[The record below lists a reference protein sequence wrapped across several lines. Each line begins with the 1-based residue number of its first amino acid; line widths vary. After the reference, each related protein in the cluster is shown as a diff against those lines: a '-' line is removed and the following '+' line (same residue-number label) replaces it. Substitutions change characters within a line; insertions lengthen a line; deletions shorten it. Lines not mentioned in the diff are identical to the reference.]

1 MNKALL
7 MVAAAGLSGV
17 IAASAVAQPAPAP
30 QPPPAPPGAAPP
42 PPPGPQARGPMMPG
56 FPPGEGQ
63 GMPGQGMMSG
73 MMQGSRG
80 WRHGPPS
87 RAAAFHIE
95 RGDISI
101 GVRCA
106 EQESMRAC
114 VDAAIALMDKA
125 NTMTT
130 P

>member
-7 MVAAAGLSGV
+7 MLAAAGMVGAV
-17 IAASAVAQPAPAP
+17 TASALAQPAP
-30 QPPPAPPGAAPP
+30 PPPQQAQPGGPP
-42 PPPGPQARGPMMPG
+42 PPGPGPQARGPMPPG
-56 FPPGEGQ
+56 YPPGEGQ
-63 GMPGQGMMSG
+63 PGMYGPP
-73 MMQGSRG
+73 RG

-95 RGDISI
+95 RGNISI

-106 EQESMRAC
+106 ESEPMRAC

-125 NTMTT
+125 NTLTT

>member
-1 MNKALL
+1 MNKTLL
-7 MVAAAGLSGV
+7 MVAAAGLVGAV
-17 IAASAVAQPAPAP
+17 AASALAQPAPP
-30 QPPPAPPGAAPP
+30 QPPPPQAQPGG
-42 PPPGPQARGPMMPG
+42 PPPGPQARGPMMP
-56 FPPGEGQ
+56 PGEGP
-63 GMPGQGMMSG
+63 GMPG
-73 MMQGSRG
+73 MMQGHRG

-101 GVRCA
+101 GVRCP
-106 EQESMRAC
+106 ESEPMRAC

>member
-42 PPPGPQARGPMMPG
+42 PPPGPQARGPMPG
-56 FPPGEGQ
+56 FPAGEGQ
-63 GMPGQGMMSG
+63 GMMPG
-73 MMQGSRG
+73 MMQGPRG

-106 EQESMRAC
+106 ETEPMRAC

>member
-7 MVAAAGLSGV
+7 MVAAAGMVG
-17 IAASAVAQPAPAP
+17 AMATGAMAQPAPAP
-30 QPPPAPPGAAPP
+30 QPPPQAQPGAPPP

-56 FPPGEGQ
+56 FPPGEGG
-63 GMPGQGMMSG
+63 GMPGMMHG
-73 MMQGSRG
+73 PRG
-80 WRHGPPS
+80 WRHGPPPS
-87 RAAAFHIE
+87 RAAAFHIQ
-95 RGDISI
+95 RGDISV

-106 EQESMRAC
+106 AEEPTRAC

-125 NTMTT
+125 NTLTT

>member
-7 MVAAAGLSGV
+7 MVAAAGLMGAV
-17 IAASAVAQPAPAP
+17 AASALAQPAPAP
-30 QPPPAPPGAAPP
+30 QPPQQAQPGMPP
-42 PPPGPQARGPMMPG
+42 PPSGPGPQARGPMMPG
-56 FPPGEGQ
+56 EGG
-63 GMPGQGMMSG
+63 GMPGMMHG
-73 MMQGSRG
+73 PRG

-106 EQESMRAC
+106 ESETMRAC

-125 NTMTT
+125 NTLTT